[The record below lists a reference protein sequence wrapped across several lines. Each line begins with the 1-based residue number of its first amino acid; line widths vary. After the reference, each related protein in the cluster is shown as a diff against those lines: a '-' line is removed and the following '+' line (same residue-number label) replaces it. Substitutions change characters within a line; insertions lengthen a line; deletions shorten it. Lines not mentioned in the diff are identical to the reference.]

1 MRPYDATHTFGDLGQ
16 VTGKSQFSSALH
28 GEGWPWI
35 TSPHSGGCKEDGRH
49 VFHLAWGWARE
60 EILAS
65 TGLSKWTAVLSFHT
79 ASVGDKPAG
88 PLTSHRAWD
97 ATSVFSK
104 DNEESDK
111 CHLCIT
117 FTSTPRLCL
126 LELQS
131 ASSWGHWGN
140 PRTAGISFLLF
151 CQPTYNLLSSHSLVT
166 LLFCAHLWNGYSRPS
181 YPWWTDVFH
190 DTRGCLAFL

>member
-16 VTGKSQFSSALH
+16 VTGKSQFSSVLH
-28 GEGWPWI
+28 GEGWHWI

-88 PLTSHRAWD
+88 PLT
-97 ATSVFSK
+97 
-104 DNEESDK
+104 
-111 CHLCIT
+111 
-117 FTSTPRLCL
+117 
-126 LELQS
+126 
-131 ASSWGHWGN
+131 GHKGLGCN
-140 PRTAGISFLLF
+140 IRFL
-151 CQPTYNLLSSHSLVT
+151 
-166 LLFCAHLWNGYSRPS
+166 
-181 YPWWTDVFH
+181 
-190 DTRGCLAFL
+190 